1 MKKIILNSEKS
12 IELINKSAEEKTL
25 EKVKIIGKLVNNSVD
40 IKCMAVIN
48 NVKYYSTLEDEEFL
62 MKDELLETYI
72 NYLENTPEE
81 LDLKMVSS
89 IFENGEVPHF
99 KICLA

>member
-1 MKKIILNSEKS
+1 MKKIVLNSEKA
-12 IELINKSAEEKTL
+12 IVIVNKAVEEKTL
-25 EKVKIIGKLVNNSVD
+25 EKVKIIGKLVNNNLD
-40 IKCMAVIN
+40 IKLVAVIN

-81 LDLKMVSS
+81 LDLKIVSS
-89 IFENGEVPHF
+89 IFENGEIPYF
-99 KICLA
+99 KICFM